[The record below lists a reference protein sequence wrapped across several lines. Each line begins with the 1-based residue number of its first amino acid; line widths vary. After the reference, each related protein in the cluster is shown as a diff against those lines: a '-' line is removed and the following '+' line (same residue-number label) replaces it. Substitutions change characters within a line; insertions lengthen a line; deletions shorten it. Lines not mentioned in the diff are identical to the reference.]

1 MTPLATVFFS
11 AMAVVV
17 AGQLSG
23 LGLLGY
29 RFGFGFPRPALRA
42 SHPQPP
48 NPVRTALSMSDHPTP
63 AAGSQRGVLIAIVA
77 ALLTYGAAAMAGL
90 PQHGTEMIL
99 KAEHAAAPEATVPI
113 CPAPAYWMVMPFV
126 LLLGAIAVLPLFHF
140 SEHWWES
147 NGNKF
152 LVAGGLGLATL
163 LYYALV
169 HADPIECHFLG
180 HGPVDRAEGPFSLDL
195 PRAVIA
201 NAIFQDFVPFIVLL
215 FSLYTISGG
224 VRIEGD
230 LPAHSAT
237 NTAFLGVGGL
247 LASFVGTTGAAM
259 LLVRPLLETNRERT
273 YVSHTVVFFIFVVCN
288 CGGCLLP
295 LGDPPLFLG
304 YLQGVP
310 FLWTASLWKQWL
322 FINGALLAIYYL
334 LDRLIY
340 YPRETPPDVV
350 RDETRVHRLRFGGIW
365 PNLPLL
371 GLVVLA
377 VAMLD
382 PSKSI
387 PGTDWHPWLY
397 LREITLL
404 FLVGL
409 SLAFGPASVR
419 HGNKFTYGAIVEVA
433 VLFVG
438 IFICM
443 QPALQ
448 ILHVEGPALGINTAA
463 KFFWTTGALSSV
475 LDNAPT
481 YLVFF
486 ETAQALNASGVQTA
500 NVGIPDTFLAAISLG
515 AVFMGANTYIG
526 NGPNFM
532 VKTIAEKSGI
542 RMPTF
547 FGYMVYSG
555 LVLIPLF
562 IVTTFIFFT

>member
-1 MTPLATVFFS
+1 MS
-11 AMAVVV
+11 EH
-17 AGQLSG
+17 
-23 LGLLGY
+23 
-29 RFGFGFPRPALRA
+29 PAE
-42 SHPQPP
+42 SP
-48 NPVRTALSMSDHPTP
+48 
-63 AAGSQRGVLIAIVA
+63 GSQRGLLIAIA
-77 ALLTYGAAAMAGL
+77 AVLLTYGATALAGL
-90 PQHGTEMIL
+90 PQRGTALML
-99 KAEHAAAPEATVPI
+99 KAEHAEGPEATVPVS
-113 CPAPAYWMVMPFV
+113 PAPAYWTVAPFV
-126 LLLGAIAVLPLFHF
+126 LLLAAIAVLPLFHF

-147 NGNKF
+147 NRNKF

-163 LYYALV
+163 AYYALV
-169 HADPIECHFLG
+169 HAHPIECHFLG
-180 HGPVDRAEGPFSLDL
+180 HGTVDRVEGPFSWDL
-195 PRAVIA
+195 PAAVIA
-201 NAIFQDFVPFIVLL
+201 NAIFQDFIPFIVLL

-230 LPAHSAT
+230 LPAHPAT
-237 NTAFLGVGGL
+237 NTAFVAVGGL

-273 YVSHTVVFFIFVVCN
+273 RVSHTVVFFIFVVCN

-310 FLWTASLWKQWL
+310 FLWTASLWKEWL
-322 FINGALLAIYYL
+322 FINVSLLAIYYL
-334 LDRLIY
+334 LDRFVY
-340 YPRETPPDVV
+340 YPRETRPDVV

-371 GLVVLA
+371 GLVVMA

-382 PSKSI
+382 PSKVV

-404 FLVGL
+404 FLVAL

-419 HGNKFTYGAIVEVA
+419 HGNKFNYGAIIEVA

-448 ILHVEGPALGINTAA
+448 ILHVKGPEIGINTAP
-463 KFFWTTGALSSV
+463 KFFWITGALSSV

-486 ETAQALNASGVQTA
+486 ETAQALKATGVQTA
-500 NVGIPDTFLAAISLG
+500 GNVGIPDSLLAAISLG

-532 VKTIAEKSGI
+532 VKTIAEKSGV
-542 RMPTF
+542 RMPSF
-547 FGYMVYSG
+547 FGYMAYSG

-562 IVTTFIFFT
+562 VLTTFIFFT